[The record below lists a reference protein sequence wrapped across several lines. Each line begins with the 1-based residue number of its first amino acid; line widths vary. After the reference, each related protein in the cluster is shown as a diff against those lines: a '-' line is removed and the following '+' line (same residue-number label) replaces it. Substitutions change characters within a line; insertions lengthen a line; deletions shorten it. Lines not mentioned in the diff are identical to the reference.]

1 MELAHLLGQWSA
13 EQVET
18 FCRTRSSQDVLRSL
32 HKARLGPSDY
42 LTLLSPAAQDHL
54 EAMARR
60 AQETTR
66 RHFGRAVV
74 LFTPLYLSN
83 YCQNHC
89 VYCGFNAAQPV
100 ARQRLDLAD
109 VAAEGAAIAAS
120 GLEHL
125 LVLTGEAP
133 QLAGVDYLEQCL
145 GVLRQRFAS
154 VGLEVFPMRTE
165 EYARLLRAGAE
176 SLTLYQET
184 YDRDRYAELH
194 PAGPKKDFDFRL
206 GAPERACRAGMR
218 GVNLGAL
225 LGLGSWRY
233 DSFCT
238 GMHAAFLQRRYPGVE
253 IALSLPRMRPHCGG
267 LEPTHPVFDAEFVQ
281 ILLAH
286 RLFLPFAGITL
297 STRESATL
305 RDNVLELGVTKLS
318 AGSVTAVGGH
328 TGDAATEGQFA
339 IADTRSVEA
348 LCAALRARRFQPVFK
363 DWEPLGESVHGQA
376 C

>member
-13 EQVET
+13 DHVEE
-18 FCRTRSSQDVLRSL
+18 FCRTRSSQDVLRCL
-32 HKARLGPSDY
+32 QRGRLGPRDY

-54 EAMARR
+54 EVMARR
-60 AQETTR
+60 AQDMTR

-89 VYCGFNAAQPV
+89 VYCGFNAGQSV
-100 ARQRLDLAD
+100 ARQRLDLAE

-120 GLEHL
+120 GLDHL

-133 QLAGVDYLEQCL
+133 QVAGVDYLEQCL
-145 GVLRQRFAS
+145 EVLRRRFAS
-154 VGLEVFPMRTE
+154 VALEVFPMGTG
-165 EYARLLRAGAE
+165 EYASLVQAGAD

-194 PAGPKKDFDFRL
+194 PAGPKQDFDFRL
-206 GAPERACRAGMR
+206 GAPERACQAGMR

-267 LEPTHPVFDAEFVQ
+267 YEPTQPVSDAELVQ

-286 RLFLPFAGITL
+286 RLFLPFVGITL

-305 RDNVLELGVTKLS
+305 RDNALELGVTKLS

-339 IADTRSVEA
+339 IADTRSVQE

-363 DWEPLGESVHGQA
+363 DWEPLVEPAHGQA